1 MEMENIQ
8 MVQWKEESSAAA
20 VPINPPVLLLNAL
33 FGAGGGG
40 CQLNMK
46 MLKFHRF
53 LITVE

>member
-8 MVQWKEESSAAA
+8 MMRWKEESSAAA
-20 VPINPPVLLLNAL
+20 VPINPPILLLNAL
-33 FGAGGGG
+33 FGAGGG
-40 CQLNMK
+40 QLNMK

>member
-1 MEMENIQ
+1 MEMGNIQ
-8 MVQWKEESSAAA
+8 MMRWKEESLAAA

-40 CQLNMK
+40 QLNMK